1 MFAGEG
7 AVYSFVVRTHPEGQ
21 WIMPEPRPSSPS
33 GSPTPEEL
41 RNALKAFKR
50 RLKLTRLD
58 DESSYAR
65 GPLSGGK
72 SSGIVAI
79 MPPHQYARAVWDE
92 LVAQGRLK
100 YAGQGMYQLANS

>member
-1 MFAGEG
+1 MAE
-7 AVYSFVVRTHPEGQ
+7 PE
-21 WIMPEPRPSSPS
+21 PSSPS
-33 GSPTPEEL
+33 GALTPEEL
-41 RNALKAFKR
+41 RNALKAFKK

-58 DESSYAR
+58 DESSLGR

-79 MPPHQYARAVWDE
+79 TPPHQYPRAVWDQ

-100 YAGQGMYQLANS
+100 YAGQGMYQLVDS

>member
-1 MFAGEG
+1 MAE
-7 AVYSFVVRTHPEGQ
+7 PE
-21 WIMPEPRPSSPS
+21 PSSPS
-33 GSPTPEEL
+33 GSPTSEEL
-41 RNALKAFKR
+41 RNALKAFKK

-58 DESSYAR
+58 DESSLGR

-79 MPPHQYARAVWDE
+79 TPPHQYPRAVWDQ

-100 YAGQGMYQLANS
+100 YAGQGMYQLVDS

>member
-1 MFAGEG
+1 
-7 AVYSFVVRTHPEGQ
+7 
-21 WIMPEPRPSSPS
+21 MPELGPSSLA
-33 GSPTPEEL
+33 GSPNPEEL
-41 RNALKAFKR
+41 RNALKAFKK

-58 DESSYAR
+58 DESSLGR

-79 MPPHQYARAVWDE
+79 TPPHQYPRAVWDQ

-100 YAGQGMYQLANS
+100 YAGQGMYQLANP

>member
-1 MFAGEG
+1 
-7 AVYSFVVRTHPEGQ
+7 
-21 WIMPEPRPSSPS
+21 MPELGPSSPS
-33 GSPTPEEL
+33 GLPTPEEL
-41 RNALKAFKR
+41 RSALKAFKK

-58 DESSYAR
+58 DESSLGR

-79 MPPHQYARAVWDE
+79 TPPHQYPRAVWDQ

-100 YAGQGMYQLANS
+100 YAGQGMYQLVDS

>member
-1 MFAGEG
+1 MAE
-7 AVYSFVVRTHPEGQ
+7 PE
-21 WIMPEPRPSSPS
+21 PSSPL
-33 GSPTPEEL
+33 GSPTAEEL
-41 RNALKAFKR
+41 RNALKAFKK

-58 DESSYAR
+58 DESSLGR

-79 MPPHQYARAVWDE
+79 TPPNQYPRAVWDQ

-100 YAGQGMYQLANS
+100 YAGQGMYQLQIIVI

>member
-1 MFAGEG
+1 
-7 AVYSFVVRTHPEGQ
+7 
-21 WIMPEPRPSSPS
+21 MPEPAPVPSNEPSSD
-33 GSPTPEEL
+33 EL
-41 RNALKAFKR
+41 RNALKAFKK

-58 DESSYAR
+58 AESSLGR

-79 MPPHQYARAVWDE
+79 TPPHQYPRAIWDA

-100 YAGQGMYQLANS
+100 YAGQGTYELVTA

>member
-1 MFAGEG
+1 
-7 AVYSFVVRTHPEGQ
+7 
-21 WIMPEPRPSSPS
+21 MPELGPSSLS

-41 RNALKAFKR
+41 RNALKAFKK

-58 DESSYAR
+58 DESSLGR

-79 MPPHQYARAVWDE
+79 TPPHQYPRAVWDQ

-100 YAGQGMYQLANS
+100 YAGQGMYQLANP

>member
-1 MFAGEG
+1 
-7 AVYSFVVRTHPEGQ
+7 
-21 WIMPEPRPSSPS
+21 MPEPEPSSPS
-33 GSPTPEEL
+33 GSPTAEEL
-41 RNALKAFKR
+41 RNALKAFKK

-58 DESSYAR
+58 DESSLGR

-79 MPPHQYARAVWDE
+79 TPPHQYPRAVWDQ

-100 YAGQGMYQLANS
+100 YAGQGMYQLVVS